1 MEITLKDGTRCRLGE
16 RETVEA
22 LQYSPT
28 CGLPV
33 LVNELV
39 ALQERE
45 HSPVNPFKVMVSTG
59 SQDALTKAFDMLL
72 DPGESL
78 LVENPT
84 YSGALAFL
92 EPAGVNCKSCTYCVW
107 RVSSMISSS

>member
-1 MEITLKDGTRCRLGE
+1 MLGE

-92 EPAGVNCKSCTYCVW
+92 EPAGVNCKSCTYCAW
-107 RVSSMISSS
+107 RVSSMIRSS